1 MYEFRNR
8 KTEWFAVEDKI
19 LLKRSQ
25 ESRVKEFITP
35 QRENY
40 NLVEMILR
48 CNLNTL
54 LANEIESS

>member
-35 QRENY
+35 QRENN